1 MTTRFLFLFLRRTF
15 SLYFLCAVCAMSAVV
30 GICVGCGSRYPDITP
45 ELLMEGTTRAR
56 NLLNVRQRR
65 TFDSIYL
72 EALRLKYKDSTA
84 AAFDL
89 LNCALEINPN
99 DAEALYQQSMLVL
112 DSDMEPDSTLEE
124 RATQQLVRA
133 TQLEPSNEFYLR
145 TLAAHWISRGKWVRA
160 ARLFE
165 MITARNEKS
174 EDLASL
180 VSIYD
185 YANDPEAALYTLDR
199 YEKVAERDQSTVGQ
213 RVKFLIALGKHEQ
226 AYETMRAFCAAHPD
240 NLNYRLEMA
249 DLYVRTGR
257 PDEGYHIIQNV
268 LEAHP
273 GHGGALISLLA
284 YYETKRDRVQFE
296 RQFTAVMRS
305 TEVLP
310 RQKVAIFESMSRA
323 VEAGQYDKYLLY
335 RHGVEAI
342 SLPGGSYPM
351 PEVVSDFVH
360 AAKLPKD
367 SLAAPARA
375 LLEADSTNREARWQV
390 LRSALLNNRVDE
402 ADSISAAGRR
412 LHPEDLTFYYF
423 GGLARLTMGHS
434 AEAIALF
441 HAALP
446 HVTPESDSTLVS
458 TVYTAIGDAQQGR
471 GHLREAFA
479 AYDTALIYD
488 RDNVECLNNY
498 AYHLAVAGQRLHA
511 ALRMAQ
517 RAVEISPSEI
527 SYIDTYAWTLYRNRK
542 YKAAQVQMDEV
553 INVIENSEKLTAP
566 NTAAAGYYDRAG
578 DIYAALG
585 RRKEAVDYWKR
596 ALQFSDDAALN
607 KRLYRKLKHRRS

>member
-1 MTTRFLFLFLRRTF
+1 
-15 SLYFLCAVCAMSAVV
+15 
-30 GICVGCGSRYPDITP
+30 
-45 ELLMEGTTRAR
+45 
-56 NLLNVRQRR
+56 
-65 TFDSIYL
+65 
-72 EALRLKYKDSTA
+72 
-84 AAFDL
+84 
-89 LNCALEINPN
+89 
-99 DAEALYQQSMLVL
+99 
-112 DSDMEPDSTLEE
+112 
-124 RATQQLVRA
+124 
-133 TQLEPSNEFYLR
+133 
-145 TLAAHWISRGKWVRA
+145 
-160 ARLFE
+160 

-213 RVKFLIALGKHEQ
+213 RVKFLMALGKHEQ

-566 NTAAAGYYDRAG
+566 DATTAGYYDRAG

>member
-1 MTTRFLFLFLRRTF
+1 
-15 SLYFLCAVCAMSAVV
+15 
-30 GICVGCGSRYPDITP
+30 
-45 ELLMEGTTRAR
+45 
-56 NLLNVRQRR
+56 
-65 TFDSIYL
+65 
-72 EALRLKYKDSTA
+72 
-84 AAFDL
+84 
-89 LNCALEINPN
+89 
-99 DAEALYQQSMLVL
+99 
-112 DSDMEPDSTLEE
+112 
-124 RATQQLVRA
+124 
-133 TQLEPSNEFYLR
+133 
-145 TLAAHWISRGKWVRA
+145 
-160 ARLFE
+160 
-165 MITARNEKS
+165 
-174 EDLASL
+174 
-180 VSIYD
+180 
-185 YANDPEAALYTLDR
+185 
-199 YEKVAERDQSTVGQ
+199 
-213 RVKFLIALGKHEQ
+213 
-226 AYETMRAFCAAHPD
+226 
-240 NLNYRLEMA
+240 
-249 DLYVRTGR
+249 
-257 PDEGYHIIQNV
+257 
-268 LEAHP
+268 
-273 GHGGALISLLA
+273 
-284 YYETKRDRVQFE
+284 
-296 RQFTAVMRS
+296 
-305 TEVLP
+305 
-310 RQKVAIFESMSRA
+310 MSRA

-458 TVYTAIGDAQQGR
+458 TIYTAIGDAQQGR

-511 ALRMAQ
+511 AL
-517 RAVEISPSEI
+517 PF
-527 SYIDTYAWTLYRNRK
+527 RNFLHRHVCVD
-542 YKAAQVQMDEV
+542 ALPQPQVQ
-553 INVIENSEKLTAP
+553 S
-566 NTAAAGYYDRAG
+566 RAG
-578 DIYAALG
+578 ADG
-585 RRKEAVDYWKR
+585 R
-596 ALQFSDDAALN
+596 SDQCD
-607 KRLYRKLKHRRS
+607 